1 MNKYILKRVYVEIQQ
16 MHGSYLGDIFV
27 RGTWFV
33 DELCQH
39 SVRGSAVVKDTVNR
53 IIIKV
58 WRNQI

>member
-1 MNKYILKRVYVEIQQ
+1 
-16 MHGSYLGDIFV
+16 MHGSYLVDIFV

-39 SVRGSAVVKDTVNR
+39 SVRGSAVVKETVNR